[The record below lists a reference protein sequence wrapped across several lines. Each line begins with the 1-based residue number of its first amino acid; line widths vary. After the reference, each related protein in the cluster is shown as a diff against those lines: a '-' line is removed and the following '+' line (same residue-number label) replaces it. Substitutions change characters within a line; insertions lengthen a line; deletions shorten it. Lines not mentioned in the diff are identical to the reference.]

1 VTGRGQFIVYLTRL
15 SPSPKKNSFLELP
28 MGCIVRGYRELKR
41 TLRINSR
48 AHSVKPDSRILV
60 AVPRG
65 IARKAAS
72 VGGSRTRGN

>member
-1 VTGRGQFIVYLTRL
+1 MYRARRAEKSRWSGSGQ
-15 SPSPKKNSFLELP
+15 KKNSFLELP